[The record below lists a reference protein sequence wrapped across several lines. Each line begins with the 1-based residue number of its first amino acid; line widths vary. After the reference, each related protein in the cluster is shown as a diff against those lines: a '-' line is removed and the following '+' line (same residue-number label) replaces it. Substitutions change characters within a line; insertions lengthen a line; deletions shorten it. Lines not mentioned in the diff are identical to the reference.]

1 MLLRRFYEDKLAQA
15 SYMIGCQATG
25 MALVVDPHRD
35 SEVYL
40 RAAAEEGLVIT
51 YVSETH
57 IHADYLSGARQL
69 ARRSDATLLLSG
81 EGGKSGSTVLSR
93 KSIHKLFTIVM
104 KLDWG
109 MLV

>member
-25 MALVVDPHRD
+25 AALVVDPHRD

-40 RAAAEEGLVIT
+40 RAAAEEGLAII

-69 ARRSDATLLLSG
+69 VRRADATLLLL
-81 EGGKSGSTVLSR
+81 GKAEESGSTLSSERSIR
-93 KSIHKLFTIVM
+93 KPFTM
-104 KLDWG
+104 AMRLKWG